1 MSIKKWLQNNTSNL
15 SGKTVVV
22 TGATG
27 GLGKELCFYLAELNA
42 NITLAC
48 RNEKLANN
56 LKEEILS
63 KFPETSIDF
72 VTLDLGNMQSVNSC
86 IEKLKELN
94 GIDVLIHNAGVYNV
108 PVKTLDTGYNN
119 IFQINFL
126 APYYITKQLMPELAK
141 KENSVCLVVGS
152 VAHNYSKL
160 NEKDIS
166 FSTYVKPSKIYGNS
180 KRFLMFALY
189 ELFQK
194 EKLPDAIVFHNCG
207 SLLRSADR
215 ADGIRS
221 DDS

>member
-1 MSIKKWLQNNTSNL
+1 MSITKWLKNNTKSLAN
-15 SGKTVVV
+15 KNVVV

-48 RNEKLANN
+48 RNEKLANS
-56 LKEEILS
+56 LKEDILV
-63 KFPETSIDF
+63 KFPETVINF
-72 VTLDLGNMQSVNSC
+72 VPLDLGNMQSVNSC
-86 IEKLKELN
+86 IEQLKSLN

-126 APYYITKQLMPELAK
+126 APYYITKQLLPELEK

-160 NEKDIS
+160 NKNDIDFSSHKIS
-166 FSTYVKPSKIYGNS
+166 F
-180 KRFLMFALY
+180 
-189 ELFQK
+189 
-194 EKLPDAIVFHNCG
+194 
-207 SLLRSADR
+207 
-215 ADGIRS
+215 
-221 DDS
+221 